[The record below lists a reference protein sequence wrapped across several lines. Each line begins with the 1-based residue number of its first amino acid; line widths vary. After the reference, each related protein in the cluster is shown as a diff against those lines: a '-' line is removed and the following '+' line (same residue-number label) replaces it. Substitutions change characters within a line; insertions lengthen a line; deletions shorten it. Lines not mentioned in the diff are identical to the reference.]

1 VRSVF
6 QLAPELAAEIAEAA
20 LVVFVDASV
29 DLPPGKIAFARLAA
43 GGPAAGPLGHH
54 AAPGELLALTAA
66 VFGRAPPAWLV
77 QIGARSFDLGQPLSP
92 EVERAVARIEARLR
106 RLFSPRRA
114 GR

>member
-1 VRSVF
+1 
-6 QLAPELAAEIAEAA
+6 
-20 LVVFVDASV
+20 
-29 DLPPGKIAFARLAA
+29 
-43 GGPAAGPLGHH
+43 
-54 AAPGELLALTAA
+54 
-66 VFGRAPPAWLV
+66 V